1 MLQIKKI
8 LIDLYGTLGRF
19 PIPIMASV
27 LGFIFFSISIHTDSS
42 DLKGFVFIKLALE
55 SVSGISYFIAL
66 DIFAESKKI
75 DLGKRVGLSLLGFCM
90 LGLHYY
96 SIIPAMLDS
105 ESVFLTRYL
114 VFITCFHV
122 LVSFSA
128 FYDNDENQNFWQFN
142 FYLLTSI
149 SIAIVYSVTLFLG
162 VAGALYAVEKLL
174 KIYITTNAYLDLF
187 LFVFIFLNTLFF
199 LYQIPKSF
207 DVFSHKTVFK
217 NSLRIFVQYILLP
230 ILLLYILIL
239 YIYLFDIVLTGV
251 IPSNAVC
258 IPIFVFSIIGVFTYL
273 LIYPIRKDKQYKL
286 LYFFSKYF
294 FYILLPLLSLYF
306 IAITLRILSYGVT
319 EDRYLIVVLGIWL
332 LVISIYILSSK
343 KDNIIIIPI
352 SLFVILFISSFGP
365 WGLFQLSIQNQV
377 RRLEYLLNKNHLLVN
392 NKLVSNENTHKIS
405 NENLES
411 IRSILNYLNKRG
423 QINQIHKW
431 LDEENQNILNNA
443 ISKNELES
451 VNAIFSDLQFQEQS
465 PIRKIS
471 ISPNYEFLNELP
483 LSSSEF
489 KNMISF
495 SKDENIIQLHKATA
509 TISHD
514 SLFIQYHND
523 TLCHV
528 HFDTLLNPI
537 LYSINQR
544 LHQEDESNRL
554 NNKMKLIN
562 RDQEKKYLI
571 SNDSLIFRS
580 VKCKIYINKISF
592 NKRDSI
598 LIVNEMNGI
607 LLY

>member
-306 IAITLRILSYGVT
+306 IAITLRILSYGIT
-319 EDRYLIVVLGIWL
+319 EDRYLIVV
-332 LVISIYILSSK
+332 
-343 KDNIIIIPI
+343 
-352 SLFVILFISSFGP
+352 FGD
-365 WGLFQLSIQNQV
+365 L
-377 RRLEYLLNKNHLLVN
+377 
-392 NKLVSNENTHKIS
+392 
-405 NENLES
+405 
-411 IRSILNYLNKRG
+411 
-423 QINQIHKW
+423 
-431 LDEENQNILNNA
+431 A
-443 ISKNELES
+443 IGN
-451 VNAIFSDLQFQEQS
+451 
-465 PIRKIS
+465 
-471 ISPNYEFLNELP
+471 
-483 LSSSEF
+483 
-489 KNMISF
+489 
-495 SKDENIIQLHKATA
+495 
-509 TISHD
+509 
-514 SLFIQYHND
+514 
-523 TLCHV
+523 
-528 HFDTLLNPI
+528 
-537 LYSINQR
+537 
-544 LHQEDESNRL
+544 
-554 NNKMKLIN
+554 
-562 RDQEKKYLI
+562 
-571 SNDSLIFRS
+571 
-580 VKCKIYINKISF
+580 
-592 NKRDSI
+592 
-598 LIVNEMNGI
+598 
-607 LLY
+607 